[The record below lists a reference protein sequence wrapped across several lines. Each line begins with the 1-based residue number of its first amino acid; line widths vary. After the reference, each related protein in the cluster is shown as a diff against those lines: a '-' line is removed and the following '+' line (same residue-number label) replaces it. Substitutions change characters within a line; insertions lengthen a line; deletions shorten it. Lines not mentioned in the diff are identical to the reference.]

1 MSLPPRHPQTVPYV
15 DESIR
20 RRAAKS
26 SVSFIE
32 LLEQSA
38 GYDDDIESI
47 ASSIGRDQENVE
59 GLEFLQSSG
68 YLERKKARRRKR
80 RKHRNQS
87 RRNKKEGSKHS
98 KLSSFDLVDAEY
110 DGETIEVPCY
120 AKLVVSFDAP
130 IIAPPS
136 NPKFLQVQTAWVETP
151 SRPLRKIMV
160 TSESLEGKKQGYYL
174 PPNMGDDDDIYSDSS
189 SSESSGDGRK
199 NGDAGGDGNESSGSE
214 MMSLHSDASSD
225 GFNNDAIDV
234 EKAFQ
239 LDKLD

>member
-1 MSLPPRHPQTVPYV
+1 M
-15 DESIR
+15 
-20 RRAAKS
+20 
-26 SVSFIE
+26 
-32 LLEQSA
+32 
-38 GYDDDIESI
+38 
-47 ASSIGRDQENVE
+47 ENR
-59 GLEFLQSSG
+59 G
-68 YLERKKARRRKR
+68 RKR
-80 RKHRNQS
+80 RKQRNEW
-87 RRNKKEGSKHS
+87 RNKKEGSKHS
-98 KLSSFDLVDAEY
+98 KLSSFDLDASY

-151 SRPLRKIMV
+151 SRPLRKIKI